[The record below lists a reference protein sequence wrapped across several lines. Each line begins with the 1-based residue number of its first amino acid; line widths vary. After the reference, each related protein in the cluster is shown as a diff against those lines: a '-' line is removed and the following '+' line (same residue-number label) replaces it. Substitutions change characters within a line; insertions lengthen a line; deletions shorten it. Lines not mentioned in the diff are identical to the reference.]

1 MILVLNHHL
10 QLNGSSM
17 KLRVFFFFFLI
28 LGFLSFSQSTPDRFI
43 VHKVK
48 KKETLYSLS
57 KMYNI
62 SIETI
67 KEYNPLINKIGLKRK
82 MKLQIPFFK
91 NKEVIDD
98 KPELV
103 NYKTHL
109 VKPKET
115 KWRLAYEYGLKIS
128 DLEKI
133 NPEIVGGLKVGQQ
146 ILLPTGKDS
155 IIHDF
160 ENEMNYYK
168 VKSNENLSVISQKI
182 GISIDSLITYNP
194 RLTNIQPEEESI
206 LKIPYQFKGNFDV
219 KNGLLYERIS
229 LKDSFFSNNYLQL
242 VCFLPFKIKEI
253 EFDSVEKTNIKLSKR
268 NLHTIS
274 TDFYFGMEMA
284 KDFCDSLGIKTKIHV
299 IDTQNDLSVINEKIS
314 SVKWKGIN
322 AIIGPLIPKNFD
334 FFSKNIQIS
343 DIPIISPLSTKEID
357 GDRNLFQSVGRLR
370 RLRKVMMNYIKNEI
384 DTTQNLVIITDS
396 MNFKI
401 AEEFKKIFSKA
412 HFVESEKSGF
422 VIPELIDSLLV
433 DSLKNQVIFESQNL
447 GLAANV
453 TSLLN
458 SQVGKDRDVQL
469 FSSLRTTI
477 YDNVNIS
484 RKHLGNIKFTYLN
497 DNFPRETNERKKFKE
512 KFLKKYGDY
521 PSKESYRAFDVTIDV
536 ILRLAYQNKIY
547 SDKIEET
554 NYIENKFK
562 YLPDRGG
569 GFSNFGFYILQNRDY
584 DIIEIKK

>member
-67 KEYNPLINKIGLKRK
+67 KEYNPLIDKIGLKRK

-91 NKEVIDD
+91 NKEVIED

-357 GDRNLFQSVGRLR
+357 GDKNLFQSVGRLR

-384 DTTQNLVIITDS
+384 DSTQNLVIITDS
-396 MNFKI
+396 INFKI

-521 PSKESYRAFDVTIDV
+521 PSKESYRAFDVTMDV

-547 SDKIEET
+547 SDKIEEK

-569 GFSNFGFYILQNRDY
+569 GFSNFGFYILQNRGY

>member
-1 MILVLNHHL
+1 
-10 QLNGSSM
+10 M

-146 ILLPTGKDS
+146 ILLPLGKDS
-155 IIHDF
+155 VIHDF
-160 ENEMNYYK
+160 ENEMYYYK
-168 VKSNENLSVISQKI
+168 VKSNENLSAISQKI

-242 VCFLPFKIKEI
+242 VCFLP
-253 EFDSVEKTNIKLSKR
+253 
-268 NLHTIS
+268 
-274 TDFYFGMEMA
+274 
-284 KDFCDSLGIKTKIHV
+284 
-299 IDTQNDLSVINEKIS
+299 
-314 SVKWKGIN
+314 
-322 AIIGPLIPKNFD
+322 
-334 FFSKNIQIS
+334 
-343 DIPIISPLSTKEID
+343 
-357 GDRNLFQSVGRLR
+357 
-370 RLRKVMMNYIKNEI
+370 
-384 DTTQNLVIITDS
+384 
-396 MNFKI
+396 
-401 AEEFKKIFSKA
+401 
-412 HFVESEKSGF
+412 
-422 VIPELIDSLLV
+422 
-433 DSLKNQVIFESQNL
+433 LK
-447 GLAANV
+447 
-453 TSLLN
+453 
-458 SQVGKDRDVQL
+458 
-469 FSSLRTTI
+469 
-477 YDNVNIS
+477 S
-484 RKHLGNIKFTYLN
+484 RK
-497 DNFPRETNERKKFKE
+497 
-512 KFLKKYGDY
+512 
-521 PSKESYRAFDVTIDV
+521 
-536 ILRLAYQNKIY
+536 
-547 SDKIEET
+547 
-554 NYIENKFK
+554 
-562 YLPDRGG
+562 
-569 GFSNFGFYILQNRDY
+569 
-584 DIIEIKK
+584 

>member
-1 MILVLNHHL
+1 
-10 QLNGSSM
+10 M
-17 KLRVFFFFFLI
+17 KPKLIFFFFLI
-28 LGFLSFSQSTPDRFI
+28 LGFITFSQSTPDRFI

-57 KMYNI
+57 KIYNI

-67 KEYNPLINKIGLKRK
+67 KEYNPLIDKIGLKRK

-91 NKEVIDD
+91 NKPVVEAL
-98 KPELV
+98 PELV
-103 NYKTHL
+103 IYKKHI
-109 VKPKET
+109 VRPKET

-133 NPEIVGGLKVGQQ
+133 NPEIVSGLKVGQQ
-146 ILLPTGKDS
+146 ILLPTGKDT
-155 IIHDF
+155 IVNDF
-160 ENEMNYYK
+160 ENELNYYQ
-168 VKSNENLSVISQKI
+168 VKSDENSYQISQKI
-182 GISIDSLITYNP
+182 GISRDSLVAYNP
-194 RLTNIQPEEESI
+194 GLIAMEPQAEMI
-206 LKIPYQFKGNFDV
+206 LKIPNQFMGNFDI
-219 KNGLLYERIS
+219 KNGLLSERIS

-242 VCFLPFKIKEI
+242 VCFLPFKIREI

-284 KDFCDSLGIKTKIHV
+284 KDFCDSLGIKTKIKV
-299 IDTQNDLSVINEKIS
+299 IDTQNDLSVINEIIS
-314 SVKWKGIN
+314 SIEWKGIN
-322 AIIGPLIPKNFD
+322 AIIGPLIPKNLE
-334 FFSKNIQIS
+334 FFSKNSQIS
-343 DIPIISPLSTKEID
+343 DIPIVSPLSTKEID
-357 GDRNLFQSVGRLR
+357 GHKNVFQSVSRLK

-384 DTTQNLVIITDS
+384 DSTQNLVIITDS
-396 MNFKI
+396 INFKI
-401 AEEFKKIFSKA
+401 ANEFKKLSSKS
-412 HFVESEKSGF
+412 HFVESEKGGF

-447 GLAANV
+447 GLVANV

-458 SQVGKDRDVQL
+458 SQVGKERDVQL
-469 FSSLRTTI
+469 FSSLRTAI

-497 DNFPRETNERKKFKE
+497 DNFPRETNERQKFKDT
-512 KFLKKYGDY
+512 FLKKYGDY
-521 PSKESYRAFDVTIDV
+521 PSKESYRAFDVTMDV
-536 ILRLAYQNKIY
+536 ILRLAYQNKIH

-562 YLPDRGG
+562 YFPDEGG

>member
-1 MILVLNHHL
+1 
-10 QLNGSSM
+10 M
-17 KLRVFFFFFLI
+17 KLRLFFFFFLI
-28 LGFLSFSQSTPDRFI
+28 LGFLSFSQTTPDRFI

-57 KMYNI
+57 KIYNI

-67 KEYNPLINKIGLKRK
+67 KEYNPLIDKIGLKRK
-82 MKLQIPFFK
+82 MKLQIPIFK
-91 NKEVIDD
+91 NKPSIED
-98 KPELV
+98 KPVLV
-103 NYKTHL
+103 NYKRHV

-128 DLEKI
+128 ELEKI
-133 NPEIVGGLKVGQQ
+133 NPEIVSGLKIGQQ
-146 ILLPTGKDS
+146 ILLPSGKDTV
-155 IIHDF
+155 INNF
-160 ENEMNYYK
+160 QNELNYYQ
-168 VKSNENLSVISQKI
+168 VKSNENLSLISQKI
-182 GISIDSLITYNP
+182 GISTDSIIAYNP
-194 RLTNIQPEEESI
+194 ILINSLPEEETI
-206 LKIPYQFKGNFDV
+206 LKIPSQFNGNFDV
-219 KNGLLYERIS
+219 KDGLLYERIS

-242 VCFLPFKIKEI
+242 VCFLPFKMREI
-253 EFDSVEKTNIKLSKR
+253 EFDSVEKTNTKLSRR

-274 TDFYFGMEMA
+274 ADFYFGMEMA
-284 KDFCDSLGIKTKIHV
+284 KEFCDSLGIKTKIKV

-314 SVKWKGIN
+314 SVNWNGIN

-334 FFSKNIQIS
+334 FFSKNRRIS

-357 GDRNLFQSVGRLR
+357 GDKNIFQSVSRLK

-384 DTTQNLVIITDS
+384 DSTQNLVIITDS
-396 MNFKI
+396 INFKI
-401 AEEFKKIFSKA
+401 AKEFKKLSIKS
-412 HFVESEKSGF
+412 HFVESEKGGF

-433 DSLKNQVIFESQNL
+433 DSLKNQVIFESQDL

-458 SQVGKDRDVQL
+458 SQVGKERDVQL
-469 FSSLRTTI
+469 FSSLRTAI

-497 DNFPRETNERKKFKE
+497 DNFPRETNERQKFKDR
-512 KFLKKYGDY
+512 FLNKYGDY
-521 PSKESYRAFDVTIDV
+521 PSKESYRAYDVTLDV
-536 ILRLAYQNKIY
+536 ILRLAYQNKIF

-562 YLPDRGG
+562 YLPDDGG
-569 GFSNFGFYILQNRDY
+569 GYSNFGYYILQHRDY
-584 DIIEIKK
+584 EIIEIKK

>member
-1 MILVLNHHL
+1 
-10 QLNGSSM
+10 M
-17 KLRVFFFFFLI
+17 KLRLFFFFFLI
-28 LGFLSFSQSTPDRFI
+28 LGFLSFSQTTPDRFI

-57 KMYNI
+57 KIYNI

-67 KEYNPLINKIGLKRK
+67 KEYNPLIDKIGLKRK
-82 MKLQIPFFK
+82 MKLQIPIFK
-91 NKEVIDD
+91 NKPSIED
-98 KPELV
+98 KPVLV
-103 NYKTHL
+103 NYKRHV

-128 DLEKI
+128 ELEKI
-133 NPEIVGGLKVGQQ
+133 NPEIVSGLKIGQQ
-146 ILLPTGKDS
+146 ILLPSGKDT
-155 IIHDF
+155 IIHNF
-160 ENEMNYYK
+160 ENELNYYQ
-168 VKSNENLSVISQKI
+168 VKSNENLSLISQKI
-182 GISIDSLITYNP
+182 GIPTDSIIAYNP
-194 RLTNIQPEEESI
+194 ILINSLPEEETI
-206 LKIPYQFKGNFDV
+206 LKIPSQFNGNFDV
-219 KNGLLYERIS
+219 KDGLLYERIS

-242 VCFLPFKIKEI
+242 VCFLPFKMREI
-253 EFDSVEKTNIKLSKR
+253 EFDSVEKTNTKLSRR

-274 TDFYFGMEMA
+274 ADFYFGMEMA
-284 KDFCDSLGIKTKIHV
+284 KEFCDSLGIKTKIKV

-314 SVKWKGIN
+314 SVNWNGIN

-334 FFSKNIQIS
+334 FFSKNRRIS

-357 GDRNLFQSVGRLR
+357 GDKNVFQSVSPLK

-384 DTTQNLVIITDS
+384 DSTQNLVIITDS
-396 MNFKI
+396 VNYKI
-401 AEEFKKIFSKA
+401 AEEFKKLSTKS
-412 HFVESEKSGF
+412 HFVESEKGGF

-433 DSLKNQVIFESQNL
+433 DSLKNQVIFESQDL

-458 SQVGKDRDVQL
+458 SQVGKERDVQL
-469 FSSLRTTI
+469 FSSLRTAI

-497 DNFPRETNERKKFKE
+497 DNFPRETSERQKFKDR
-512 KFLKKYGDY
+512 FLNKYGDY
-521 PSKESYRAFDVTIDV
+521 PSKESYRAYDVTLDV
-536 ILRLAYQNKIY
+536 ILRLAYQNKIF

-562 YLPDRGG
+562 YLPDDGG
-569 GFSNFGFYILQNRDY
+569 GYSNFGYYILQNRDY
-584 DIIEIKK
+584 EIIEIKK

>member
-1 MILVLNHHL
+1 
-10 QLNGSSM
+10 M
-17 KLRVFFFFFLI
+17 KLKLMFYFFLI
-28 LGFLSFSQSTPDRFI
+28 LGFLSFSQTDPDRFI

-67 KEYNPLINKIGLKRK
+67 KDYNPLIDKIGLKRK

-91 NKEVIDD
+91 NVPILKD
-98 KPELV
+98 KPKLV
-103 NYKTHL
+103 NYKKHI

-133 NPEIVGGLKVGQQ
+133 NPEIVSGLKIGQQ
-146 ILLPTGKDS
+146 ILLPTGKDT
-155 IIHDF
+155 IINDF
-160 ENEMNYYK
+160 ENELNYYQ
-168 VKSNENLSVISQKI
+168 VKSNENLSILSQKI
-182 GISIDSLITYNP
+182 GISADSLIAYNP
-194 RLTNIQPEEESI
+194 GLINTQPEEETI
-206 LKIPYQFKGNFDV
+206 IKIPNLFSGNFDI
-219 KNGLLYERIS
+219 KNGLLSERIS

-242 VCFLPFKIKEI
+242 VCFLPFKIREI
-253 EFDSVEKTNIKLSKR
+253 EFDSIEKTKNKLSKR

-284 KDFCDSLGIKTKIHV
+284 RDFCDSLGIKTKIKV
-299 IDTQNDLSVINEKIS
+299 IDTQNDLSVIKEKMSFIN
-314 SVKWKGIN
+314 WKAIN
-322 AIIGPLIPKNFD
+322 AIIGPIIPKNFE
-334 FFSKNIQIS
+334 FFSKNFKIS

-357 GDRNLFQSVGRLR
+357 GGKNFFQSVGRLK

-384 DTTQNLVIITDS
+384 DSTQNLVIITDS
-396 MNFKI
+396 INLKV
-401 AEEFKKIFSKA
+401 ADEFKKIFSKA
-412 HFVESEKSGF
+412 HFVESEKGGF
-422 VIPELIDSLLV
+422 VVPELIDSLLV

-497 DNFPRETNERKKFKE
+497 DNFPRETNERLKFKN
-512 KFLKKYGDY
+512 KFLKKYRGY
-521 PSKESYRAFDVTIDV
+521 PSKESYRGFDVTLDV

-547 SDKIEET
+547 SDKVEET
-554 NYIENKFK
+554 NYIENVFK
-562 YLPDRGG
+562 YLPDKAGG
-569 GFSNFGFYILQNRDY
+569 YSNFGFYILQNKDY

>member
-1 MILVLNHHL
+1 
-10 QLNGSSM
+10 M
-17 KLRVFFFFFLI
+17 KLRLFFFFFLI
-28 LGFLSFSQSTPDRFI
+28 LGFLSFSQNTPDRFI

-57 KMYNI
+57 KIYNI

-67 KEYNPLINKIGLKRK
+67 KEYNPLIDKIGLKRK

-91 NKEVIDD
+91 NKPSIED
-98 KPELV
+98 KPVLV
-103 NYKTHL
+103 NYKRHV

-128 DLEKI
+128 ELEKI
-133 NPEIVGGLKVGQQ
+133 NPEIVSGLKIGQQ
-146 ILLPTGKDS
+146 ILLPSGKDTV
-155 IIHDF
+155 INNF
-160 ENEMNYYK
+160 QNELNYYQ
-168 VKSNENLSVISQKI
+168 VKSNENLSLISQKI
-182 GISIDSLITYNP
+182 GISTDSIIAYNP
-194 RLTNIQPEEESI
+194 ILINSLPEEETI
-206 LKIPYQFKGNFDV
+206 LKIPSQFNGNFDV
-219 KNGLLYERIS
+219 KDGLLYERIS

-242 VCFLPFKIKEI
+242 VCFLPFKMREI
-253 EFDSVEKTNIKLSKR
+253 EFDSVEKTNTKLSRR

-274 TDFYFGMEMA
+274 ADFYFGMEMA
-284 KDFCDSLGIKTKIHV
+284 KEFCDSLGIKTKIKV

-314 SVKWKGIN
+314 SVNWNGIN

-334 FFSKNIQIS
+334 FFSKNRRIS

-357 GDRNLFQSVGRLR
+357 GDKNIFQSVSPLK

-384 DTTQNLVIITDS
+384 DSTQNLVIITDS
-396 MNFKI
+396 INFKI
-401 AEEFKKIFSKA
+401 AKEFKKLSTKS
-412 HFVESEKSGF
+412 HFVESEKGGF

-433 DSLKNQVIFESQNL
+433 DSLKNQVIFESQDL

-458 SQVGKDRDVQL
+458 SQVGKERDVQL
-469 FSSLRTTI
+469 FSSLRTAI

-497 DNFPRETNERKKFKE
+497 DNFPRETNERQKFKDR
-512 KFLKKYGDY
+512 FLNKYGDY
-521 PSKESYRAFDVTIDV
+521 PSKESYRAYDVTLDV
-536 ILRLAYQNKIY
+536 ILRLAYQNKIF

-554 NYIENKFK
+554 NHIENKFK
-562 YLPDRGG
+562 YLPDDGG
-569 GFSNFGFYILQNRDY
+569 GYSNFGYYILQHRDY
-584 DIIEIKK
+584 EIIEIKK

>member
-1 MILVLNHHL
+1 
-10 QLNGSSM
+10 M
-17 KLRVFFFFFLI
+17 KLRLFFFFFLI
-28 LGFLSFSQSTPDRFI
+28 FGFISFSQITPDRFI

-57 KMYNI
+57 KIYNI

-67 KEYNPLINKIGLKRK
+67 KEYNPLIDKIGLKRK

-91 NKEVIDD
+91 NKPSTVD
-98 KPELV
+98 KPVLV
-103 NYKTHL
+103 SYKKHI

-128 DLEKI
+128 ELEKI
-133 NPEIVGGLKVGQQ
+133 NPEIVSGLKIGQQ
-146 ILLPTGKDS
+146 ILLPTGKDT
-155 IIHDF
+155 IVNDF
-160 ENEMNYYK
+160 ENELNYYQ
-168 VKSNENLSVISQKI
+168 VKLNENISQLSQKI
-182 GISIDSLITYNP
+182 GISKDSLIAYNP
-194 RLTNIQPEEESI
+194 SLINNRLQAEMI
-206 LKIPYQFKGNFDV
+206 LKIPDEFTGNFDI
-219 KNGLLYERIS
+219 KNGLLSERIS

-242 VCFLPFKIKEI
+242 VCFLPFKVREI
-253 EFDSVEKTNIKLSKR
+253 EFDSVKKTNAKLSKR

-284 KDFCDSLGIKTKIHV
+284 KEFCDSIGIKTKIKV
-299 IDTQNDLSVINEKIS
+299 IDTQNDLSVIDEKIS
-314 SVKWKGIN
+314 SIKWEGIN

-334 FFSKNIQIS
+334 FFSKNSQIS
-343 DIPIISPLSTKEID
+343 DIPIISPLSTKEIA
-357 GDRNLFQSVGRLR
+357 GEKNVFQSVGRLK
-370 RLRKVMMNYIKNEI
+370 RLRKVMMNYIKNQI
-384 DTTQNLVIITDS
+384 DTTQNLLVITDS
-396 MNFKI
+396 INFKV
-401 AEEFKKIFSKA
+401 ANQFKNTFPDA
-412 HFVESEKSGF
+412 HFVESEKGGF

-458 SQVGKDRDVQL
+458 SQVGKNRDVHL
-469 FSSLRTTI
+469 YSSLRTAI
-477 YDNVNIS
+477 YDNINIS

-497 DNFPRETNERKKFKE
+497 DNFPRETIERKKFKD

-521 PSKESYRAFDVTIDV
+521 PSKESYRAFDVTLDV
-536 ILRLAYQNKIY
+536 ILRLAYQNKIF
-547 SDKIEET
+547 SNKIEET

-562 YLPDRGG
+562 YLPDKGG
-569 GFSNFGFYILQNRDY
+569 GYSNFGFYILQNKDY

>member
-1 MILVLNHHL
+1 
-10 QLNGSSM
+10 M
-17 KLRVFFFFFLI
+17 KLKLIFYFFLI
-28 LGFLSFSQSTPDRFI
+28 LGFLSFSQTNPDRFI

-67 KEYNPLINKIGLKRK
+67 KDYNPLIDKIGLKRK

-91 NKEVIDD
+91 NVHILKD
-98 KPELV
+98 KPKLV
-103 NYKTHL
+103 NYKKHI

-133 NPEIVGGLKVGQQ
+133 NPEIVSGLKIGQQ
-146 ILLPTGKDS
+146 ILLPTGKDK
-155 IIHDF
+155 IINDF
-160 ENEMNYYK
+160 ENELNYYQ
-168 VKSNENLSVISQKI
+168 VKSNENISLISKKI
-182 GISIDSLITYNP
+182 GISTDSLIAYNP
-194 RLTNIQPEEESI
+194 GLINNQPEEETI
-206 LKIPYQFKGNFDV
+206 IKIPNLFSGNFDI
-219 KNGLLYERIS
+219 KNGLLSERIS

-242 VCFLPFKIKEI
+242 VCFLPFKIREI
-253 EFDSVEKTNIKLSKR
+253 EFDSIEKTKNKLSKR

-284 KDFCDSLGIKTKIHV
+284 RDFCDSLGIKTKIKV
-299 IDTQNDLSVINEKIS
+299 IDTQNDLSIINEKIS
-314 SVKWKGIN
+314 FVNWKAIN
-322 AIIGPLIPKNFD
+322 AIIGPLIPKNFE
-334 FFSKNIQIS
+334 FFSKNFKIS

-357 GDRNLFQSVGRLR
+357 GDKNSFQSVGRLK

-384 DTTQNLVIITDS
+384 DSTQNIVIITDS
-396 MNFKI
+396 INLKV
-401 AEEFKKIFSKA
+401 ADEFKKLFSKA
-412 HFVESEKSGF
+412 HFVESEKGGF
-422 VIPELIDSLLV
+422 VVPELIDSLLV

-447 GLAANV
+447 GLTANV

-477 YDNVNIS
+477 YDDVNIS

-497 DNFPRETNERKKFKE
+497 DNFPRETTERLKFKN
-512 KFLKKYGDY
+512 KFLKKYGGY
-521 PSKESYRAFDVTIDV
+521 PTKESYRGFDVTLDV

-554 NYIENKFK
+554 NYIENVFK
-562 YLPDRGG
+562 YLPDKAGG
-569 GFSNFGFYILQNRDY
+569 YSNFGFYILQNKDY

>member
-91 NKEVIDD
+91 NKEVIED

-194 RLTNIQPEEESI
+194 RFTNTQPEEESI
-206 LKIPYQFKGNFDV
+206 LKIPNQFKGNFDV

-284 KDFCDSLGIKTKIHV
+284 KEFCDSLGIKTKINV

-357 GDRNLFQSVGRLR
+357 GDKNLFQSVGRLR

-384 DTTQNLVIITDS
+384 DSTQNLVIITDS
-396 MNFKI
+396 INFKI

-521 PSKESYRAFDVTIDV
+521 PSKESYRAFDVTMDV

-562 YLPDRGG
+562 YLPDKGG

>member
-1 MILVLNHHL
+1 
-10 QLNGSSM
+10 M
-17 KLRVFFFFFLI
+17 KLRLFFFFFLI
-28 LGFLSFSQSTPDRFI
+28 LGFLSFSQITPDRFI

-57 KMYNI
+57 KIYNI

-91 NKEVIDD
+91 NKPSIED
-98 KPELV
+98 KPVLV
-103 NYKTHL
+103 NYKRHI

-128 DLEKI
+128 ELEKI
-133 NPEIVGGLKVGQQ
+133 NPEIISGLKIGQQ
-146 ILLPTGKDS
+146 ILLPSGKDTV
-155 IIHDF
+155 INNF
-160 ENEMNYYK
+160 QNELNYYQ
-168 VKSNENLSVISQKI
+168 VKSNENLSLISQKI
-182 GISIDSLITYNP
+182 GISTDSIISYNP
-194 RLTNIQPEEESI
+194 ILINSQPEEETI
-206 LKIPYQFKGNFDV
+206 LKIPSQFNGNFDV
-219 KNGLLYERIS
+219 KDGLLYERIS

-242 VCFLPFKIKEI
+242 VCFLPFKIREI
-253 EFDSVEKTNIKLSKR
+253 EFDSVEKTNTKLSRR

-274 TDFYFGMEMA
+274 ADFYFGMEMA
-284 KDFCDSLGIKTKIHV
+284 KEFCDSLGIKTKIKV

-314 SVKWKGIN
+314 SVNWNGIN

-334 FFSKNIQIS
+334 FFSKNRRIS

-357 GDRNLFQSVGRLR
+357 GDKNIFQSVSRLK
-370 RLRKVMMNYIKNEI
+370 RLRKVMINYIKNEI
-384 DTTQNLVIITDS
+384 DSTQNLVIITDS

-401 AEEFKKIFSKA
+401 AKEFQKLSTKS
-412 HFVESEKSGF
+412 HFVESEIGGF

-433 DSLKNQVIFESQNL
+433 DSLKNQVIFESQDL

-458 SQVGKDRDVQL
+458 SQVGKEREVQL
-469 FSSLRTTI
+469 FSSLRTAI

-497 DNFPRETNERKKFKE
+497 DNFPRETNERQKFKDR
-512 KFLKKYGDY
+512 FLNKYGNY
-521 PSKESYRAFDVTIDV
+521 PSKESYRAYDVTLDV
-536 ILRLAYQNKIY
+536 ILRLAYQNKIF

-562 YLPDRGG
+562 YLPDDGG
-569 GFSNFGFYILQNRDY
+569 GYSNFGYYILQNKDY
-584 DIIEIKK
+584 EIIEIKK

>member
-1 MILVLNHHL
+1 
-10 QLNGSSM
+10 M

-67 KEYNPLINKIGLKRK
+67 KEYNPLIDKIGLKRK

-91 NKEVIDD
+91 NKEVIED

-194 RLTNIQPEEESI
+194 RFTNTQPEQEHI
-206 LKIPYQFKGNFDV
+206 LKIPNQFKGNFDV

-284 KDFCDSLGIKTKIHV
+284 KDFCDSLGIKTKINV

-357 GDRNLFQSVGRLR
+357 GNKNLFQSVGRLR

-521 PSKESYRAFDVTIDV
+521 PSKESYRAFDVTMDV

-562 YLPDRGG
+562 YLPDKGG

>member
-1 MILVLNHHL
+1 
-10 QLNGSSM
+10 M
-17 KLRVFFFFFLI
+17 KLRLFFFFFLI
-28 LGFLSFSQSTPDRFI
+28 LGFLSFSQTTPDRFI

-57 KMYNI
+57 KIYNI

-67 KEYNPLINKIGLKRK
+67 KEYNPLIDKIGLKRK
-82 MKLQIPFFK
+82 MKLQIPIFK
-91 NKEVIDD
+91 NKPSTED
-98 KPELV
+98 KPVLV
-103 NYKTHL
+103 NYKRHV

-128 DLEKI
+128 ELEKI
-133 NPEIVGGLKVGQQ
+133 NPEIVSGLKIGQQ
-146 ILLPTGKDS
+146 ILLPSGKDTV
-155 IIHDF
+155 INNF
-160 ENEMNYYK
+160 QNELNYYQ
-168 VKSNENLSVISQKI
+168 VKSNENLSLISQKI
-182 GISIDSLITYNP
+182 GISTDSIIAYNP
-194 RLTNIQPEEESI
+194 ILINSLPEEETI
-206 LKIPYQFKGNFDV
+206 LKIPSQFNGNFDV
-219 KNGLLYERIS
+219 KDGLLYERIS

-242 VCFLPFKIKEI
+242 VCFLPFKMREI
-253 EFDSVEKTNIKLSKR
+253 EFDSVEKTNTKLSRR

-274 TDFYFGMEMA
+274 ADFYFGMEMA
-284 KDFCDSLGIKTKIHV
+284 KEFCDSLGIKTKIKV

-314 SVKWKGIN
+314 SVNWNGIN

-334 FFSKNIQIS
+334 FFSKNRRFS

-357 GDRNLFQSVGRLR
+357 GDKNVFQSVSPLK

-384 DTTQNLVIITDS
+384 DSTQNLVIITDS
-396 MNFKI
+396 INFKI
-401 AEEFKKIFSKA
+401 AKEFKKLSTKS
-412 HFVESEKSGF
+412 HFVESEKGGF

-433 DSLKNQVIFESQNL
+433 DSLKNQVIFESQDL

-458 SQVGKDRDVQL
+458 SQVGKERDVQL
-469 FSSLRTTI
+469 FSSLRTAI

-497 DNFPRETNERKKFKE
+497 DNFPRETNERQKFKDR
-512 KFLKKYGDY
+512 FLNKYGDY
-521 PSKESYRAFDVTIDV
+521 PSKESYRAYDVTLDV
-536 ILRLAYQNKIY
+536 ILRLAYQNKIF

-562 YLPDRGG
+562 YLPDDGG
-569 GFSNFGFYILQNRDY
+569 GYSNFGYYILQNRDY
-584 DIIEIKK
+584 EIIEIKK

>member
-1 MILVLNHHL
+1 
-10 QLNGSSM
+10 M
-17 KLRVFFFFFLI
+17 KLRLFFFFFLI
-28 LGFLSFSQSTPDRFI
+28 LGFLSFSQTTPDRFI

-57 KMYNI
+57 KIYNI

-67 KEYNPLINKIGLKRK
+67 KEYNPLIDKIGLKRK
-82 MKLQIPFFK
+82 MKLQIPIFK
-91 NKEVIDD
+91 NKPSIED
-98 KPELV
+98 KPVLV
-103 NYKTHL
+103 NYKRHV

-128 DLEKI
+128 ELEKI
-133 NPEIVGGLKVGQQ
+133 NPEIVSGLKIGQQ
-146 ILLPTGKDS
+146 ILLPSGKDTV
-155 IIHDF
+155 INNF
-160 ENEMNYYK
+160 QNELNYYQ
-168 VKSNENLSVISQKI
+168 VKSNENLSLISQKI
-182 GISIDSLITYNP
+182 GISTDSIIAYNP
-194 RLTNIQPEEESI
+194 ILINSLPEEETI
-206 LKIPYQFKGNFDV
+206 LKIPSQFNGNFDV
-219 KNGLLYERIS
+219 KDGLLYERIS

-242 VCFLPFKIKEI
+242 VCFLPFKMREI
-253 EFDSVEKTNIKLSKR
+253 EFDSVEKTNTKLSRR

-274 TDFYFGMEMA
+274 ADFYFGMEMA
-284 KDFCDSLGIKTKIHV
+284 KEFCDSLGIKTKIKV

-314 SVKWKGIN
+314 SFNWNGIN

-334 FFSKNIQIS
+334 FFSKNRRIS

-357 GDRNLFQSVGRLR
+357 GDKNIFQSVSRLK

-384 DTTQNLVIITDS
+384 DSTQNLVIITDS
-396 MNFKI
+396 INFKI
-401 AEEFKKIFSKA
+401 AKEFKKLSVKS
-412 HFVESEKSGF
+412 HFVESEKGGF

-433 DSLKNQVIFESQNL
+433 DSLKNQVIFESQDL

-458 SQVGKDRDVQL
+458 SQVGKERDVQL
-469 FSSLRTTI
+469 FSSLRTAI

-497 DNFPRETNERKKFKE
+497 DNFPRETNERQKFKDR
-512 KFLKKYGDY
+512 FLNKYGDY
-521 PSKESYRAFDVTIDV
+521 PSKESYRAYDVTLDV
-536 ILRLAYQNKIY
+536 ILRLAYQNKIF

-562 YLPDRGG
+562 YLPDDGG
-569 GFSNFGFYILQNRDY
+569 GYSNFGYYILQHRDY
-584 DIIEIKK
+584 EIIEIKK

>member
-1 MILVLNHHL
+1 
-10 QLNGSSM
+10 M
-17 KLRVFFFFFLI
+17 KLRLFFFFFLI
-28 LGFLSFSQSTPDRFI
+28 LGFLSFSQTTPDRFI

-57 KMYNI
+57 KIYNI

-67 KEYNPLINKIGLKRK
+67 KEYNPLIDKIGLKRK
-82 MKLQIPFFK
+82 MKLQIPIFK
-91 NKEVIDD
+91 NKPSIED
-98 KPELV
+98 KPVLV
-103 NYKTHL
+103 NYKRHV

-128 DLEKI
+128 ELEKI
-133 NPEIVGGLKVGQQ
+133 NPEIVSGLKIGQQ
-146 ILLPTGKDS
+146 ILLPSGKDTV
-155 IIHDF
+155 INNF
-160 ENEMNYYK
+160 QNELNYYQ
-168 VKSNENLSVISQKI
+168 VKSNENLSLISQKI
-182 GISIDSLITYNP
+182 GISTDSIIAYNP
-194 RLTNIQPEEESI
+194 ILINSLPEEETI
-206 LKIPYQFKGNFDV
+206 LKIPSQFNGNFDV
-219 KNGLLYERIS
+219 KDGLLYERIS

-242 VCFLPFKIKEI
+242 ICFLPFKMREI
-253 EFDSVEKTNIKLSKR
+253 EFDSVEKTNTKLSRR

-274 TDFYFGMEMA
+274 ADFYFGMEMA
-284 KDFCDSLGIKTKIHV
+284 KEFCDSLGIKTKIKV

-314 SVKWKGIN
+314 SVNWNGIN

-334 FFSKNIQIS
+334 FFSKNRRFS

-357 GDRNLFQSVGRLR
+357 GDKNVFQSVSPLK

-384 DTTQNLVIITDS
+384 DSTQNLVIITDS
-396 MNFKI
+396 INNKFAK
-401 AEEFKKIFSKA
+401 EFKKLSTKS
-412 HFVESEKSGF
+412 HFVESEKGGF

-433 DSLKNQVIFESQNL
+433 DSLKNQVIFESQDL

-458 SQVGKDRDVQL
+458 SQVGKERDVQL
-469 FSSLRTTI
+469 FSSLRTAI

-497 DNFPRETNERKKFKE
+497 DNFPRETNERQKFKDR
-512 KFLKKYGDY
+512 FLNKYGDY
-521 PSKESYRAFDVTIDV
+521 PSKESYRAYDVTLDV
-536 ILRLAYQNKIY
+536 ILRLAYQNKIF

-562 YLPDRGG
+562 YLPDDGG
-569 GFSNFGFYILQNRDY
+569 GYSNFGYYILQHRDY
-584 DIIEIKK
+584 EIIEIKK

>member
-1 MILVLNHHL
+1 
-10 QLNGSSM
+10 M

-62 SIETI
+62 SIESI
-67 KEYNPLINKIGLKRK
+67 KEYNPLIDKIGLKRK

-91 NKEVIDD
+91 NKEVIEDEQ
-98 KPELV
+98 ELV

-194 RLTNIQPEEESI
+194 RFTNTQPEEEHI
-206 LKIPYQFKGNFDV
+206 LKIPNQFKGNFDV

-284 KDFCDSLGIKTKIHV
+284 KEFCDSLGIKTKINV

-357 GDRNLFQSVGRLR
+357 GDKNLFQSVGRLR

-384 DTTQNLVIITDS
+384 DSTQNLVIITDS
-396 MNFKI
+396 INFKI

-521 PSKESYRAFDVTIDV
+521 PSKESYRAFDVTMDV

-562 YLPDRGG
+562 YLPDKGG

>member
-67 KEYNPLINKIGLKRK
+67 KEYNPLIDKIGLKRK

-91 NKEVIDD
+91 NKEVIED

-194 RLTNIQPEEESI
+194 RFTNIQPEEESI
-206 LKIPYQFKGNFDV
+206 LKIPNQFKGNFDV
-219 KNGLLYERIS
+219 KNGLLYEKIS

-284 KDFCDSLGIKTKIHV
+284 KEFCDSLGIKTKINV

-357 GDRNLFQSVGRLR
+357 GNKNLFQSVGRLR

-396 MNFKI
+396 TNFKI

-521 PSKESYRAFDVTIDV
+521 PSKESYRAFDVTMDV

-569 GFSNFGFYILQNRDY
+569 GFSNFGFYILQNRGY